1 MVPQYKHKVI
11 VMELEQAR
19 ILPMVQV
26 VQLACDA
33 LGATEDELL
42 VLAAVKRSNVAVQ
55 ARLEFSVAK

>member
-1 MVPQYKHKVI
+1 
-11 VMELEQAR
+11 MELEQAR